1 MMDVFNAVYQEVQG
15 SAFLTSIGGRF
26 FPLMAPVGTAV
37 PFAVFSVPSDV
48 DDPTLGDLSFSDMEV
63 HIDCVAE
70 TLSALKTIVTNADA
84 IFNNAVLSFGTGIS
98 QCGNMKRVQKYYL
111 SDENVFRTILE
122 YEVTMIG
129 A

>member
-1 MMDVFNAVYQEVQG
+1 MMDVFNAIYQKAQG
-15 SAFLTSIGGRF
+15 SEFLASIGGRF
-26 FPLMAPVGTAV
+26 FPLIAPVGTAV

-48 DDPTLGDLSFSDMEV
+48 DDATLGELYFSDMEV

-70 TLSALKTIVTNADA
+70 TLYALKTIVTNADA

-98 QCGNMKRVQKYYL
+98 QCGSMKRVKKYYL

-122 YEVTMIG
+122 YEVTMVG